1 MRVRRVMRLG
11 LTVAFLAAAV
21 DQAVKAWVVGWL
33 MAPPTVIKALP
44 VLDLVLIW
52 NRGVSFGL
60 FNRESAYGRWI
71 LTAVAA
77 VVIAVLLIWLRRGTS
92 RFEAFALGLVIGGA
106 VGNVIDRWV
115 HGAVVDYLYFHLGGH
130 YWPAFNLADA
140 AITVGVA
147 LLLYDALFRG
157 RRSHI

>member
-1 MRVRRVMRLG
+1 MTRFG
-11 LTVAFLAAAV
+11 LLVAVLAAAL

-60 FNRESAYGRWI
+60 FNRDTAYGRVI

-77 VVIAVLLIWLRRGTS
+77 VVIAVLVMWLRRS
-92 RFEAFALGLVIGGA
+92 KAKFEALALGLVIGGA

-115 HGAVVDYLYFHLGGH
+115 HGAVVDYLYFHLGEH
-130 YWPAFNLADA
+130 YWPAFNLADT
-140 AITVGVA
+140 AIFVGVA
-147 LLLYDALFRG
+147 LLLYDALFRS

>member
-1 MRVRRVMRLG
+1 MMRLG
-11 LTVAFLAAAV
+11 LTVAVLATAI
-21 DQAVKAWVVGWL
+21 DQAVKWWVVGWL

-77 VVIAVLLIWLRRGTS
+77 VVIAVLVMWLRRGKS
-92 RFEAFALGLVIGGA
+92 RFEAVALGLVIGGA

-115 HGAVVDYLYFHLGGH
+115 HGAVVDYLYFHVGGY
-130 YWPAFNLADA
+130 YWPAFNLADV
-140 AITVGVA
+140 AITCGVA
-147 LLLYDALFRG
+147 LLLYDGLFRG
-157 RRSHI
+157 RRSHT